1 MIYQSIL
8 SAAPLRISFVGG
20 GTDIFSFYSKFGGEV
35 ISASINK
42 YVYVHIKRHDPLFQE
57 KYRISYSEVEHT
69 NSRNSIRNDIV
80 RSCLEFLDFD
90 EPLQISTSSD
100 LPSNSGLGSSSSFCV
115 ALLSGLHAIRGEDV
129 SAAQLAEEAC
139 FIEIDMLKGNIGKQD
154 QYAAAIGGFNHYIF
168 GNDGKVTIAPITSS
182 NHFIEEF
189 FRHSVLVWTGL
200 ARNASTIL
208 KEQDSRNKTNE
219 NNLLELKALVSEFL
233 SVAQL
238 IEIDLVKSSKI
249 MLKGWDLK
257 KSFATSIV
265 TPEITEIENA
275 LISAG
280 ASGYKLLGAGGGG
293 FILSTF
299 ANLPE
304 MSNSFLPSWSKFK
317 PKIDNLGVRVV
328 SRI

>member
-1 MIYQSIL
+1 VIYQSIL
-8 SAAPLRISFVGG
+8 SAAPLRVSFVGG
-20 GTDIFSFYSKFGGEV
+20 GTDISSFYTKFGGEV

-57 KYRISYSEVEHT
+57 KFRISYSEVEHT
-69 NSRNSIRNDIV
+69 NSRDSIKNDIV

-139 FIEIDMLKGNIGKQD
+139 FIEIDLLKGSIGKQD

-168 GNDGKVTIAPITSS
+168 GRDGKVTIAPITSS
-182 NHFIEEF
+182 NHFIDEF
-189 FRHSVLVWTGL
+189 FRHSILVWTGL

-208 KEQDSRNKTNE
+208 KEQDTRSKSNE
-219 NNLLELKALVSEFL
+219 GNLLELKTLVSEFL
-233 SVAQL
+233 SVAQSN
-238 IEIDLVKSSKI
+238 EVDLQQSSRI
-249 MLKGWDLK
+249 MQKGWELK
-257 KSFATSIV
+257 KSFASSIV
-265 TPEITEIENA
+265 TPEILEIENA
-275 LISAG
+275 LNLAG

-299 ANLPE
+299 TNLPNLNE
-304 MSNSFLPSWSKFK
+304 SFLPDWSKFK

>member
-20 GTDIFSFYSKFGGEV
+20 GTDISSFYSKFGGEV

-57 KYRISYSEVEHT
+57 RYRISYSEVEHT

-80 RSCLEFLDFD
+80 RNCLEFLDFD

-168 GNDGKVTIAPITSS
+168 GKDGKVTIAPITSS
-182 NHFIEEF
+182 NNFIDEF
-189 FRHSVLVWTGL
+189 LRHSVLVWTGL

-208 KEQDSRNKTNE
+208 KEQDFRSKTNE
-219 NNLLELKALVSEFL
+219 DNLLELKALVSEFL
-233 SVAQL
+233 NVAQL

-249 MLKGWDLK
+249 MQQGWELK

-275 LISAG
+275 LILAG

-293 FILSTF
+293 FMLSTF
-299 ANLPE
+299 ANFPE
-304 MSNSFLPSWSKFK
+304 INNSFLPSWSKFK
-317 PKIDNLGVRVV
+317 AKIDNLGVRVV